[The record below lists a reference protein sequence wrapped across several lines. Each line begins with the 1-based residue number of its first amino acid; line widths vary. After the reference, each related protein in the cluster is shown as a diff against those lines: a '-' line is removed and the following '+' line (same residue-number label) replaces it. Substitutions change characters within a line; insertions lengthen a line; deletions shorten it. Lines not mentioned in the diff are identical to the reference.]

1 MSSYLED
8 YGERQARHSRKL
20 RWLILT
26 PITVIV
32 VGTLLYFQFR
42 DYSEYR
48 RAKQFLELVQKKD
61 YKGAYALWGCT
72 DQKPCTQYPFT
83 EFMKDWGADAGFRNP
98 EQARI
103 SGTMGCQGGVINT
116 VHTADQK
123 DVQLWVDRRSGEI
136 GFAPWKLKEI
146 PEGFRPKLAAWM
158 WNITRNCDPLIG
170 P

>member
-8 YGERQARHSRKL
+8 YGETQARRSRKL

-26 PITVIV
+26 PLVTLI

-42 DYSEYR
+42 DYGEYR
-48 RAKQFLELVQKKD
+48 RAKQFLELLGTKD

-72 DQKPCTQYPFT
+72 EQKPCPQYSF
-83 EFMKDWGADAGFRNP
+83 ERFVEDWGPASAFKQPDR
-98 EQARI
+98 ARI
-103 SGTMGCQGGVINT
+103 SATHGCNSGVINT
-116 VHTADQK
+116 VSTEGQE
-123 DVQLWVDRRSGEI
+123 DVQLWVDRRTGEI

-146 PEGFRPKLAAWM
+146 PPGFRMRFAAWM
-158 WNITRNCDPLIG
+158 WSVTRNCDPLIG